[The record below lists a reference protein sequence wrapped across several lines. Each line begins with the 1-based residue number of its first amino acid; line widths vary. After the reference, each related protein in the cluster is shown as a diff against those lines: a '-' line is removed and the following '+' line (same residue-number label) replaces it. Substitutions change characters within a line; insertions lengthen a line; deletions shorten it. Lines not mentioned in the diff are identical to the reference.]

1 MKTGNN
7 KPLYI
12 LLIVLSVGCLI
23 GCSTAK
29 DIYQMSSVAA
39 QRVSQKIL
47 PDQKPLLKKRVLI
60 GPIIDMA
67 GINDNLA
74 GKMLDVWN
82 QLLGEDEYIRVI
94 TSNQPLKSD
103 IKGRSLQYG
112 IIIDQD
118 QIKKVEEM
126 GINVFVST
134 VLHPFEINIRKSGI
148 WPFREYAKIIELSM
162 TVNAFDANSG
172 TLILSSN
179 KSDKIKIDEQV
190 EPGAKKE
197 WKTDYNMVEEKLI
210 PMIEDFSS
218 LISDELIKY
227 PWQGRISITG
237 DKKIRINGGSDIGIV
252 EGNVFEVF
260 GKGEPIQSLSGREYF
275 IVGQKVGEIKIT
287 NVSDKYSDGVPLNN
301 GQFEEGQ
308 IVKIKR

>member
-1 MKTGNN
+1 METGNN

-12 LLIVLSVGCLI
+12 LLIFLSLVCLI

-29 DIYQMSSVAA
+29 DIYQMSSDAA
-39 QRVSQKIL
+39 QQVSEKIL

-67 GINDNLA
+67 GINNNLV
-74 GKMLDVWN
+74 GKMLGSWT
-82 QLLGEDEYIRVI
+82 QFLGEDKYIRVI
-94 TSNQPLKSD
+94 TSNQLLKSD
-103 IKGRSLQYG
+103 IKGRTLQYG
-112 IIIDQD
+112 IIIDQE
-118 QIKKVEEM
+118 QIKKAEEM

-148 WPFREYAKIIELSM
+148 WPYRKYVKVIELSM
-162 TVNAFDANSG
+162 TVNAFDINSG
-172 TLILSSN
+172 TLILSIN
-179 KSDKIKIDEQV
+179 DSDNIKIDEEV
-190 EPGAKKE
+190 GPDAKKE
-197 WKTDYNMVEEKLI
+197 WKTDFNMVEEKLI

-227 PWQGRISITG
+227 PWQGKITITG

-252 EGNVFEVF
+252 KGNVFEVF
-260 GKGEPIQSLSGREYF
+260 EKGEPIQSLSGREYF

-287 NVSDKYSDGVPLNN
+287 NVTDKYSEGVPLNN